1 MPPLTPADLEKI
13 PIVYLWVDGSDP
25 AYQQRHAST
34 GRVTSRHRDNQ
45 DLLYSIRSLETN
57 MPWWKGT
64 LYIVTDN
71 QIPKWLN
78 MSHPRVKLVDHID
91 IIPIQYMPTSVSNT
105 IEWFLKDIRGIDDY
119 YMALNDDFL
128 FLNPVEPADFLD
140 AEGRLALPF
149 NAAVL
154 ENSEQSVAEH
164 VQADRLWN
172 ASVHRSMNLLERK
185 LAAAADF
192 KPLAKKYY
200 VQHAPRIFSKAKMKA
215 LFELFAPELKLSL
228 RQKCR
233 SDTILDT
240 IYLSV
245 YYMAYKDG
253 LEVKPRG
260 NDFFRSV
267 MDSTHFI
274 ELDREIRAAG
284 PEKKFLCLND
294 TFEEAITSEKL
305 VDLYAGLFPVPSSFE
320 KAGGAAAPAM
330 RIAPTRYTFVSFY
343 SEGAPHDSGAA
354 LGPALEPVKKI
365 LQGQCDL
372 AFYTPRQLRAAGYEY
387 AVREY
392 ADAGCCTGNPKCE
405 KLGFYAWK
413 PAILWLELQKAA
425 DGDVII
431 FHDFNMDK
439 YTVYERNFEHITFY
453 AKKCLQE
460 CGFDFFVPREGYTK
474 RNFHHTKSLVIREMG
489 VKGAPDA
496 AAAYWYNFPQVIVNM
511 IFVRKSA
518 ASLALVEEWMN
529 ACKVERWITGTPN
542 DDPHPGFIWHCP
554 EQGVL
559 TTLLAKWVRERRHGI
574 PLEYPNVVVPQRNL
588 AKLERV
594 RREHCAHLK
603 YLFPAAGDLKAP
615 TPNLDCNRLVTYA
628 TDMATPI
635 LADLYEATRGRL
647 RRTTYT
653 DAQYPRMT
661 RGLRFKIMRD
671 EFKTMWPGD
680 VLIFVET
687 AEANPLYGENF
698 FQILPTAGDI
708 FGLAGNPTF
717 DIALFRAAGRETTF
731 PEVLFKW
738 AFLRRSP
745 VSEEFLEDCITEAE
759 ATGEAEG
766 AVARAVIRRWVAE
779 GRHGIPFDYPNLVYP
794 GGQLKNR
801 RAVDPSYYAYL

>member
-1 MPPLTPADLEKI
+1 MPPLTPAQLETI

-25 AYQQRHAST
+25 AYQQRHAAT

-45 DLLYSIRSLETN
+45 DLLYSVRSLEAN
-57 MPWWKGT
+57 MPWWKGK

-91 IIPIQYMPTSVSNT
+91 IIPIQYMPTAVSNT

-128 FLNPVEPADFLD
+128 FLNPVEPADFFD

-154 ENSEQSVAEH
+154 ENSEASVAEH

-172 ASVHRSMNLLERK
+172 ASVHRSMNMLERK
-185 LAAAADF
+185 LGGPAA
-192 KPLAKKYY
+192 PKKYY
-200 VQHAPRIFSKAKMKA
+200 IQHAPRIFSKVAMKS
-215 LFELFAPELKLSL
+215 LFELFAPELKTAL

-245 YYMAYKDG
+245 YYMAHKDG
-253 LEVKPRG
+253 LAVQPRG
-260 NDFFRSV
+260 NDFFRSIT
-267 MDSTHFI
+267 DSTNFI

-284 PEKKFLCLND
+284 HEKKFLCLND
-294 TFEEAITSEKL
+294 TFEDAITSEKL
-305 VDLYAGLFPVPSSFE
+305 VDLYAGLFPTPSSFE
-320 KAGGAAAPAM
+320 TATGVATAPQMRVAPAK
-330 RIAPTRYTFVSFY
+330 YTFVSFY
-343 SEGAPHDSGAA
+343 TEGPPHDNGAP
-354 LGPALEPVKKI
+354 LGPALDTVKKI
-365 LQGQCDL
+365 LQGQCEL
-372 AFYTPRQLRAAGYEY
+372 SFYTPHQLRAAGYEY

-425 DGDVII
+425 EGDVII
-431 FHDFNMDK
+431 FHDFNIEK
-439 YTVYERNFEHITFY
+439 YPVYEGNLEHIAFY

-474 RNFHHTKSLVIREMG
+474 RNFHHTKSLVIREIG
-489 VKGAPDA
+489 GDAP
-496 AAAYWYNFPQVIVNM
+496 YWYNFPQVIVNM

-518 ASLALVEEWMN
+518 VSMALVEEWMN

-559 TTLLAKWVRERRHGI
+559 TTLLAKWVKERRHGI
-574 PLEYPNVVVPQRNL
+574 PLEYPNVVVPRRNL

-594 RREHCAHLK
+594 GREHCAHLK
-603 YLFPAAGDLKAP
+603 SLFAAAGDLKGY
-615 TPNLDCNRLVTYA
+615 PNLDCCRLITYA
-628 TDMATPI
+628 TDMASPI
-635 LADLYEATRGRL
+635 LADLYEATRGKL

-653 DAQYPRMT
+653 DAQYPATT

-687 AEANPLYGENF
+687 LQPNPLYGENI
-698 FQILPTAGDI
+698 FQILPAAGDV
-708 FGLAGNPTF
+708 FQLGGF
-717 DIALFRAAGRETTF
+717 DVALFRAAARDTTF
-731 PEVLFKW
+731 PEILFKW
-738 AFLRRSP
+738 VFLRRSP
-745 VSEEFLEDCITEAE
+745 VSEEFLEDCIAEAE
-759 ATGEAEG
+759 ATGEPEAV
-766 AVARAVIRRWVAE
+766 VARAVARRWVAE
-779 GRHGIPFDYPNLVYP
+779 RRHDIPFDFPNLVYP
-794 GGQLKNR
+794 GGYLKNR
-801 RAVDPSYYAYL
+801 RAVDPSYYRYL